1 MVHDLDLT
9 MLSSSI
15 IIAFPEYRLNHNDP
29 LIPCDPSPGLIGR
42 SLEWVL
48 VGALGS
54 VNIPTNPVTEPWCLL
69 FRRCV
74 LRRARQP
81 VRRYAHR

>member
-15 IIAFPEYRLNHNDP
+15 IIAFPEYQHNDP
-29 LIPCDPSPGLIGR
+29 PIPCDASPGLIGR

-74 LRRARQP
+74 LRRARRP